1 MIMDLTPEEQRILAG
16 ENGEAARI
24 AMAVLVDLGT
34 VFGADRL
41 IPVAQ
46 VHIDTT
52 LYMVDAGV
60 EFAERMAATGGRFC
74 VPASLNPAA
83 IDLLHPERMRVP
95 ADLLENSRRLE
106 RAYLSM
112 GAAPTWTCAPYQQ
125 GLVPRFGQ
133 QIAWA
138 ESNAIVFANSVI
150 GARTNRYGDL
160 MDICVAIVGKA
171 PCFGLHLEANRHA
184 DLVIDAST
192 LPRPVLCDPA
202 SYPLLG
208 YIVGELAGDRIPAI
222 VGIPADVPVRA
233 LKAFGAAAASSGAVG
248 LFHMVGV
255 TPEAGSLELCTGGRK
270 TEETHV
276 VTAKDLAGTAEKL
289 SDPDL
294 TRPNLVV
301 VGCPHYSYPEMA
313 TLAQLLNGRRVH
325 PDVACW
331 AFTSRA
337 VYGWMEHSG
346 LLQAL
351 TNTGVTVFTD
361 ACPLQYPK
369 TAWSFAAAPERF
381 GQVRQL
387 LFFPDRPAVGH
398 RLPLRMR
405 GSRRDGPPCAGKI
418 SMEKILKGCPVVSG
432 RASGAVLKSDR
443 SISFWGGVD
452 PHTGQ
457 IIDPRHDLFGQSV
470 AGRVLAFPVG
480 KGSSTGSL
488 IMLEL
493 ARVGL
498 APAAIVT
505 IHCEPILATGPIVIK
520 HFYGDQIP
528 VMTLSAEDFAR
539 LETGRQV
546 VVDAVVGEVRFYIDK
561 KRPS

>member
-1 MIMDLTPEEQRILAG
+1 MDLTPEEQRILAG

-34 VFGADRL
+34 VFGAERL

-60 EFAERMAATGGRFC
+60 EFAERMAAAGGRFC

-83 IDLLHPERMRVP
+83 VDLLHPERMRVP

-125 GLVPRFGQ
+125 GLIPRFGQ

-160 MDICVAIVGKA
+160 MDICAAIVGKA
-171 PCFGLHLEANRHA
+171 PCFGLHLGPQRQA
-184 DLVIDAST
+184 DLVIDAAA
-192 LPRPVLCDPA
+192 LPHSLRRDPA
-202 SYPLLG
+202 AYPLLG
-208 YIVGELAGDRIPAI
+208 YVTGELAGDRIPAI

-248 LFHMVGV
+248 LFHMIGV
-255 TPEAGSLELCTGGRK
+255 TPEAGSLEMCTGGQK
-270 TEETHV
+270 MEEIHV
-276 VTAKDLAGTAEKL
+276 VTAEDLAEAAARL

-294 TRPNLVV
+294 RRPDLIV
-301 VGCPHYSYPEMA
+301 VGCPHYSYAEMT
-313 TLAQLLNGRRVH
+313 TLAGLLDGRRVH

-337 VYGWMEHSG
+337 VYGWMAESG
-346 LLQAL
+346 LLRTL
-351 TNTGVTVFTD
+351 TDTGVTVFTD

-369 TAWSFAAAPERF
+369 SAWSFTAALSDSAKFANYCFSQTGLPSAIASLPECVETAVTGRHAPER
-381 GQVRQL
+381 
-387 LFFPDRPAVGH
+387 
-398 RLPLRMR
+398 
-405 GSRRDGPPCAGKI
+405 
-418 SMEKILKGCPVVSG
+418 
-432 RASGAVLKSDR
+432 
-443 SISFWGGVD
+443 SIW
-452 PHTGQ
+452 
-457 IIDPRHDLFGQSV
+457 
-470 AGRVLAFPVG
+470 
-480 KGSSTGSL
+480 K
-488 IMLEL
+488 
-493 ARVGL
+493 
-498 APAAIVT
+498 
-505 IHCEPILATGPIVIK
+505 
-520 HFYGDQIP
+520 
-528 VMTLSAEDFAR
+528 
-539 LETGRQV
+539 
-546 VVDAVVGEVRFYIDK
+546 RF
-561 KRPS
+561 